1 MTNRLQLPQ
10 LQPGALSP
18 VAVIRTEHGKE
29 YWVDLGW
36 PGLDPARPSIDII
49 DLDHSGSVTS
59 TGGTDPIGNRFR
71 EAARA
76 IDAVATWSVAKRSKA
91 ALIHFDQPSTGN
103 TPVLA
108 LNDAGSVRRLKHAL
122 RVPVGAHGT
131 SDLDPSLTTAEDI
144 AAAHPDHDIRLT
156 ILSDFELT
164 DTDPSDVFA
173 RLAAFPGEVHAVIL
187 NAEPPVD
194 LRGDN
199 ITITRLHYSDPP
211 GALAAA
217 IHRSLTATR
226 RGRRLSPLHSGRP
239 QPSIPPLSLDSAAAK
254 AVAS

>member
-1 MTNRLQLPQ
+1 MTPRLQPPQ
-10 LQPGALSP
+10 LRPAGAASARL
-18 VAVIRTEHGKE
+18 IRTNQGKE

-36 PGLDPARPSIDII
+36 PGLDPAHPSVDII
-49 DLDHSGSVTS
+49 DLDHSGSITS
-59 TGGTDPIGNRFR
+59 IGGTDPIGNRFR

-91 ALIHFDQPSTGN
+91 AVIHFDQPSTGN

-108 LNDAGSVRRLKHAL
+108 LNDSGSVRRLKHAL
-122 RVPVGAHGT
+122 RVPAGARGT
-131 SDLDPSLTTAEDI
+131 SDLSPSLTKAEEI
-144 AAAHPDHDIRLT
+144 AAAHPGHDIRLT

-187 NAEPPVD
+187 NTEPPAD
-194 LRGDN
+194 LRGEN
-199 ITITRLHYSDPP
+199 ITITRLEYSDPP

-226 RGRRLSPLHSGRP
+226 RGRRLSPLHAGRT
-239 QPSIPPLSLDSAAAK
+239 QSSIPPLSPDSATAK
-254 AVAS
+254 AAAS